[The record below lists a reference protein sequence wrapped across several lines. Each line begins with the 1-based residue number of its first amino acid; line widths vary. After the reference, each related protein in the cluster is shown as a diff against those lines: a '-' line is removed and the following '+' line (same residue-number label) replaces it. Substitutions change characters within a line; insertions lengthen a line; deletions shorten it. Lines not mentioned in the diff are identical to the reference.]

1 MTSKKRKGEEAF
13 ALKTGIFCGIIMLYL
28 LAEIAVLT
36 EFLEAFF
43 ENFRPSKVSFC
54 LKSEQI
60 LSSYRLRFISVTLLQ
75 QAHGK

>member
-1 MTSKKRKGEEAF
+1 
-13 ALKTGIFCGIIMLYL
+13 MLYL

-43 ENFRPSKVSFC
+43 ENFRPGKVPFC

-60 LSSYRLRFISVTLLQ
+60 LSSYRLKFDFFALLQ
-75 QAHGK
+75 HVHGE

>member
-1 MTSKKRKGEEAF
+1 
-13 ALKTGIFCGIIMLYL
+13 MLYL

-36 EFLEAFF
+36 EFLEVFF
-43 ENFRPSKVSFC
+43 ENFRPGKVSFC

-75 QAHGK
+75 HVHGE

>member
-1 MTSKKRKGEEAF
+1 MASKKRKKQGAF
-13 ALKTGIFCGIIMLYL
+13 ALKTGIFCRIIMLYL

-43 ENFRPSKVSFC
+43 ENFRPGKVPFC

-60 LSSYRLRFISVTLLQ
+60 LSSYRLRFISVAFLQ

>member
-1 MTSKKRKGEEAF
+1 
-13 ALKTGIFCGIIMLYL
+13 MLYL

-43 ENFRPSKVSFC
+43 ENFRPAEDPFC

-60 LSSYRLRFISVTLLQ
+60 LSCYRLKFDFLTLLQ
-75 QAHGK
+75 RAH

>member
-1 MTSKKRKGEEAF
+1 MASKKRKNEGAF
-13 ALKTGIFCGIIMLYL
+13 ALKSGIFCRIIMLYL

-43 ENFRPSKVSFC
+43 ENFRPAEVLFC

-60 LSSYRLRFISVTLLQ
+60 LNCYRLKFDFFTLLQ
-75 QAHGK
+75 RAHGE